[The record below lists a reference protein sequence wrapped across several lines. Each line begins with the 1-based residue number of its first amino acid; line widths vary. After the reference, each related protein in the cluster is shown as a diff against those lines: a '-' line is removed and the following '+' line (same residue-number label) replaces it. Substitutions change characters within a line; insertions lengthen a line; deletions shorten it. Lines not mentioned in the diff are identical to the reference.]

1 MEKGPITDIY
11 LGQEQAKVRWALNLC
26 CQIPARNRLGG
37 GETQLYW
44 IPNEFHM

>member
-11 LGQEQAKVRWALNLC
+11 LVQEQAIVRWALNLC

-44 IPNEFHM
+44 ISNGFYM